1 VHKNFSN
8 RIRTKIATT
17 FNGIGTIRLH
27 IRNLSLYLIA
37 SIISSAIGITINP
50 FLAANLSPE
59 DYAIIGYFSSFNL
72 LFLPIISF
80 SLLSYY
86 SRNYFLIKEE
96 ERQSVLDTLLAA
108 QVLIGLLGLLIV
120 LFGFYFYMKFAHV
133 HFSFFPFAILCFV
146 PIFFNCFYNFLLT
159 EQKMKMQATSFL
171 WLMIVNTL
179 LHAFFAI
186 WYVVILHRGATGR
199 FWAILIPSTL
209 TGAYSFMKLSSQFKF
224 NTKIF
229 KDAIKFGWPIS
240 LSAILYYF
248 LSGVDRAM
256 LEKLNDNATFGYYNV
271 AVQIAGYLY
280 IFYTAISQTF
290 EPDIYK
296 TIAENKTNKL
306 KKLVLGIV
314 SLNTFPTLL
323 FIIFAY
329 PVIKI
334 LTYGKY
340 VDSTQF
346 AQIIAIKHIPM
357 SLCFLVSNIIIGYG
371 YPKVELINR
380 AVGALIS
387 VLLFQYLIRH
397 YGFMGAAWG
406 QSIIFVFMTLISGLF
421 LVYKMKLKKNTIG
434 SF

>member
-1 VHKNFSN
+1 MHKNLNIIIRKNTEEILN
-8 RIRTKIATT
+8 RISRLK
-17 FNGIGTIRLH
+17 LH
-27 IRNLSLYLIA
+27 IKNLSLYLIA
-37 SIISSAIGITINP
+37 SVVSSAIGIIINP

-86 SRNYFLIKEE
+86 SRNYFLIKES
-96 ERQSVLDTLLAA
+96 ERQSVLNTLLAA
-108 QVLIGLLGLLIV
+108 QVIIGSLGLVFVLI
-120 LFGFYFYMKFAHV
+120 GFYFYTKIAHV
-133 HFSFFPFAILCFV
+133 NFSFYPYAILCFV

-159 EQKMKMQATSFL
+159 EQKMKMQAKSFL
-171 WLMIVNTL
+171 FIMIINTI

-186 WYVVILHRGATGR
+186 IYVVVLHQGATGR
-199 FWAILIPSTL
+199 LWAILIPSAFV
-209 TGAYSFMKLSSQFKF
+209 GIYSFFKMFSQFKF
-224 NTKIF
+224 DMNIF

-256 LEKLNDNATFGYYNV
+256 LEKLNDNKTFGYYNV

-296 TIAENKTNKL
+296 TIAENNTNKL

-314 SLNTFPTLL
+314 SLNALPTIL

-334 LTYGKY
+334 LTYGRY
-340 VDSTQF
+340 IDSTQF

-357 SLCFLVSNIIIGYG
+357 AICFMVSNIIIGYG

-380 AVGALIS
+380 VFGALIS
-387 VLLFQYLIRH
+387 VLLFQFLINRF
-397 YGFMGAAWG
+397 GFTGAAWG
-406 QSIIFVFMTLISGLF
+406 QSIIFVLMTIISGSF
-421 LVYKMKLKKNTIG
+421 LIYKIKFKKV
-434 SF
+434 SL